1 MPDNSL
7 EEALAAAGD
16 STEPESGRTPVIID
30 NDLRTLRIPKDYVFG
45 VYNDK
50 DVLAV
55 PFKMPRYYDGVD
67 LSEFAIKVNFVNAA
81 GIASLYDVETSE
93 VEESEI
99 RFEWLL
105 GAGVFVKEGSVVFSV
120 CLRDE
125 DAETGQ
131 ILREFNT
138 TKGAAIVL
146 PGLEVEDIDD
156 PEQYS
161 ILVRMQNYQ
170 AIAKRSAELAEEA
183 AANAA
188 VSEQTAKLYLGA
200 PLKANSVSEMTD
212 NTRVY
217 VYVGNEEGY
226 EFGHWYYYDGFNW
239 VEGGVYN
246 ATAQNTDTTLTVSG
260 MSADSKAAG
269 DAIRN
274 LTQRSDA
281 ADNQIS
287 TIDAKVSEIEAA
299 LDNVTIDPNDLGL
312 YQNPDTFYVYPTYR
326 DVVSENGIPLA
337 SSGGGGGGGEVIDAK
352 FTAEKLTDW
361 NVKTVPDG
369 DTIKVYFR
377 WSSLENEVS
386 TGDGTVRITNNGVV
400 RSSYQVPQGD
410 LTVDLTPYIQN
421 GTNKVVVRISDVYD
435 QAKSYAFTI
444 NSTVL
449 DISVLLDTSNP
460 FYGDISVPY
469 VPIGSVQ
476 KTVHFILDGTEIGTQ
491 QTAVSNK
498 QVTYTIPAQSHGTHK
513 LKVYFDCLINN
524 ELVKSKEVYS
534 EFMSAEVGNTE
545 TLISSSYNDLEIE
558 QYVSAVVPFRVYTPN
573 AANTDISIYVN
584 DALVSTQTVD
594 RTEQRYTF
602 RSNEVGNVTLKIV
615 ANGTEKEFPFVVSE
629 STVDVTP
636 ETEGLALHLTAQG
649 RSNNEENPAIWTNNG
664 VSAVF
669 TDFTF
674 NRDGWQKDSDGI
686 DVLRTVGDARLTI
699 PYNVF
704 AKDLKQTGFTFE
716 IEFSTREVFDYS
728 AQIISCFADNIGF
741 KITPQM
747 ITFRGAQTETSTL
760 YKDNEHIRLGIV
772 VSKQT
777 EYRLILI
784 YINGVASRAIQYAS
798 GERFSQPN
806 PVGIS
811 IGSNNCGIDV
821 YTIRVYNQNLSMQQ
835 MLENFIADTP
845 VGSIM
850 LERYLRNN
858 VYNEYGEITKELL
871 PSYLPY
877 MIIECEELPQ
887 YKGDKKKASGSYT
900 NPLFPSK
907 SFTFTGCPINVQGTS
922 SSVYY
927 VKNIDMQ
934 FKEGFVTSK
943 GTVDNYALRDGSIPF
958 NRFVLKA
965 DVASSESY
973 NNVGLAMLY
982 NDLCPWKNDEMK
994 ANPKVR
1000 HGIEGIP
1007 IVMFWYNPTTAETK
1021 FMGKYNFNLPKRAPA
1036 PLGYHDN
1043 MQSWEVERNNS
1054 DNVKFKDDDFTSTS
1068 WDEIAQE
1075 YYPTWHDDFEA
1086 RMPSDEWRDYTM
1098 LKELIS
1104 WVKSTDRAQAT
1115 NEDLPEPVVYKLNT
1129 TITINNYP
1137 DDTSYTVEDE
1147 VIDGEN
1153 TGNKI
1158 FTFTK
1163 DTPAYRLTKFRAE
1176 FADRFEV
1183 DSAVFYYIFTEFFL
1197 MIDSRAKNMFIGFK
1211 GSPVTLEG
1219 SAIDRKAAIEI
1230 YDADTAI
1237 GTNNSGV
1244 LMFDYTLEDTDTVSG
1259 VISGDASGSSDAP
1272 VFNAQDS
1279 VLWVNLRDSFR
1290 SEITVMYRNL
1300 RAGGLFN
1307 YKAIEARY
1315 EEHQSKWGEAI
1326 ANEDAEVK
1334 YLTPLTNPVTVDET
1348 TGELIRTDRYLTMLQ
1363 GFKTEQRKWW
1373 LSNRFKYMDSKYV
1386 TGEAASATISMRLFN
1401 SGTLTI
1407 TSAIDLYAGVSF
1419 GGGTTVSLVRTKANT
1434 PVDFTYVAPSGVTE
1448 METWIYSA
1456 GVVTGVGDLS
1466 VFYPNELDFS
1476 KAVRLKSLKIGDGTE
1491 GYSNANMK
1499 VLDVRNC
1506 ALLES
1511 IDVRNCPNLAI
1522 TVDLENSPRLESALF
1537 EGTAITGIE
1546 LTDGGAIETLHLPGT
1561 ITTLTLLNLKKLTDF
1576 VLPDYSNI
1584 SRLMLANIDPEI
1596 VDPVAILKVIQP
1608 NSQVNIQGLALEM
1621 SDATEIEEFLD
1632 LLDTMIGV
1640 SREKNSDGEWIY
1652 HEYETA
1658 QVSGRIH
1665 TEALTA
1671 AEITAFN
1678 ARYPY
1683 LEIEADFT
1691 TSYLTFKSW
1700 DDTLIKSVI
1709 CYNGVPQESA
1719 PSVPERADSSDG
1731 HYSYTAEGW
1740 NTDISAEVADPT
1752 CIVNV
1757 TTDRTVYAVYSK
1769 TVKTYT
1775 VTWKNGNT
1783 TIRTDSNVAWG
1794 TVVSWGQAMPTNTD
1808 GQTATGWDYDLT
1820 QPITGNTT
1828 ISAKY
1833 KPMYTI
1839 TFVRASADGGG
1850 TLQTS
1855 RVEEG
1860 TMPTYTGSTP
1870 TTTQGDATDYPF
1882 EGWTPTIV
1890 AATANATYT
1899 AKFGSPVEVAEI
1911 TDSWDTI
1918 IANIDNG
1925 TYSTKYKVGNYK
1937 PLDLGTEGAINMQI
1951 VAMDADE
1958 LADGS
1963 GYAPLTFLGMEL
1975 LATKHAFNIV
1985 SYAEGYTTSGI
1996 KSYVENDVFSLLP
2009 SNVKS
2014 RLQNVKKVTYTG
2026 SANAGS
2032 ILYNAKVW
2040 IPSDEE
2046 LNNSTE
2052 HRLGVRYDKI
2062 YTDNNSRKKII
2073 IGGKYSTAWFSS
2085 STDFSQPQGVYTVFS
2100 SGAITAGQYGAN
2112 EYGVCLGF
2120 CLGLE
2125 PETITDSW
2133 ETILANENYATDYA
2147 IGDTKYLDLGTEG
2160 RHLMEIVGIDVDD
2173 RADGQGKAG
2182 LTWISKTLLNTAHRM
2197 NPANSSGA
2205 IGTGANG
2212 GWLNCE
2218 MRTYL
2223 KETIKPLIPA
2233 TVRNGIV
2240 EVTKVQSTVT
2250 DGAMVKDG
2258 QTSTEDVWIPSDHE
2272 IISTTTTHESTG
2284 ATYTKFASSADRIKK
2299 TLSGAASYWWLRSAS
2314 SSTRFRHVDSNGTSS
2329 NSVARN
2335 ALRVALGFCTN

>member
-1 MPDNSL
+1 
-7 EEALAAAGD
+7 
-16 STEPESGRTPVIID
+16 
-30 NDLRTLRIPKDYVFG
+30 
-45 VYNDK
+45 
-50 DVLAV
+50 
-55 PFKMPRYYDGVD
+55 
-67 LSEFAIKVNFVNAA
+67 
-81 GIASLYDVETSE
+81 
-93 VEESEI
+93 
-99 RFEWLL
+99 
-105 GAGVFVKEGSVVFSV
+105 
-120 CLRDE
+120 
-125 DAETGQ
+125 
-131 ILREFNT
+131 
-138 TKGAAIVL
+138 
-146 PGLEVEDIDD
+146 
-156 PEQYS
+156 
-161 ILVRMQNYQ
+161 
-170 AIAKRSAELAEEA
+170 
-183 AANAA
+183 
-188 VSEQTAKLYLGA
+188 
-200 PLKANSVSEMTD
+200 
-212 NTRVY
+212 
-217 VYVGNEEGY
+217 
-226 EFGHWYYYDGFNW
+226 
-239 VEGGVYN
+239 
-246 ATAQNTDTTLTVSG
+246 
-260 MSADSKAAG
+260 
-269 DAIRN
+269 
-274 LTQRSDA
+274 
-281 ADNQIS
+281 
-287 TIDAKVSEIEAA
+287 
-299 LDNVTIDPNDLGL
+299 
-312 YQNPDTFYVYPTYR
+312 
-326 DVVSENGIPLA
+326 
-337 SSGGGGGGGEVIDAK
+337 
-352 FTAEKLTDW
+352 
-361 NVKTVPDG
+361 
-369 DTIKVYFR
+369 
-377 WSSLENEVS
+377 
-386 TGDGTVRITNNGVV
+386 
-400 RSSYQVPQGD
+400 
-410 LTVDLTPYIQN
+410 
-421 GTNKVVVRISDVYD
+421 
-435 QAKSYAFTI
+435 
-444 NSTVL
+444 
-449 DISVLLDTSNP
+449 
-460 FYGDISVPY
+460 
-469 VPIGSVQ
+469 
-476 KTVHFILDGTEIGTQ
+476 
-491 QTAVSNK
+491 
-498 QVTYTIPAQSHGTHK
+498 
-513 LKVYFDCLINN
+513 
-524 ELVKSKEVYS
+524 
-534 EFMSAEVGNTE
+534 
-545 TLISSSYNDLEIE
+545 
-558 QYVSAVVPFRVYTPN
+558 
-573 AANTDISIYVN
+573 
-584 DALVSTQTVD
+584 
-594 RTEQRYTF
+594 
-602 RSNEVGNVTLKIV
+602 
-615 ANGTEKEFPFVVSE
+615 
-629 STVDVTP
+629 
-636 ETEGLALHLTAQG
+636 
-649 RSNNEENPAIWTNNG
+649 
-664 VSAVF
+664 
-669 TDFTF
+669 
-674 NRDGWQKDSDGI
+674 
-686 DVLRTVGDARLTI
+686 
-699 PYNVF
+699 
-704 AKDLKQTGFTFE
+704 
-716 IEFSTREVFDYS
+716 
-728 AQIISCFADNIGF
+728 
-741 KITPQM
+741 
-747 ITFRGAQTETSTL
+747 
-760 YKDNEHIRLGIV
+760 
-772 VSKQT
+772 
-777 EYRLILI
+777 
-784 YINGVASRAIQYAS
+784 
-798 GERFSQPN
+798 
-806 PVGIS
+806 
-811 IGSNNCGIDV
+811 
-821 YTIRVYNQNLSMQQ
+821 
-835 MLENFIADTP
+835 
-845 VGSIM
+845 
-850 LERYLRNN
+850 
-858 VYNEYGEITKELL
+858 
-871 PSYLPY
+871 
-877 MIIECEELPQ
+877 
-887 YKGDKKKASGSYT
+887 
-900 NPLFPSK
+900 
-907 SFTFTGCPINVQGTS
+907 
-922 SSVYY
+922 
-927 VKNIDMQ
+927 
-934 FKEGFVTSK
+934 
-943 GTVDNYALRDGSIPF
+943 
-958 NRFVLKA
+958 
-965 DVASSESY
+965 
-973 NNVGLAMLY
+973 
-982 NDLCPWKNDEMK
+982 
-994 ANPKVR
+994 
-1000 HGIEGIP
+1000 
-1007 IVMFWYNPTTAETK
+1007 MFWYNPTTAETK

-1043 MQSWEVERNNS
+1043 MQSWEWERNNS

-1068 WDEIAQE
+1068 WDEVKQE
-1075 YYPTWHDDFEA
+1075 YYPTWYDDFEA

-1098 LKELIS
+1098 LKEMIS

-1115 NEDLPEPVVYKLNT
+1115 NEDLPEPVVYKLST

-1147 VIDGEN
+1147 IVEGEA

-1259 VISGDASGSSDAP
+1259 VISGDTSGSSDAP

-1307 YKAIEARY
+1307 YKTIEARY

-1456 GVVTGVGDLS
+1456 GVITGVGDLS

-1584 SRLMLANIDPEI
+1584 SRLMLANIDSEI

-1700 DDTLIKSVI
+1700 DDSLIKSVI

-1719 PSVPERADSSDG
+1719 PSVPARADSSDG

-1783 TIRTDSNVAWG
+1783 TIRTDSNVSWG

-1808 GQTATGWDYDLT
+1808 GQTAIGWDYDLS

-1860 TMPTYTGSTP
+1860 TIPTYTGSTP

-1937 PLDLGTEGAINMQI
+1937 SLDLGTEGTINMQI

-1963 GYAPLTFLGMEL
+1963 GTAPLTFIWMEL
-1975 LATKHAFNIV
+1975 IPRISGVRDISLEYNSRFKNIENYYLPLV
-1985 SYAEGYTTSGI
+1985 SANIQKRIPKIAKRYVSTDGKTYVTRKYKMFMPSSKEVGLSYPAPEDPGI
-1996 KSYVENDVFSLLP
+1996 KYAVFNSNESRIKMLNGTPSVWQTRNCYYNNAVHIKTDGGFYTGAP
-2009 SNVKS
+2009 SN
-2014 RLQNVKKVTYTG
+2014 
-2026 SANAGS
+2026 AAGY
-2032 ILYNAKVW
+2032 L
-2040 IPSDEE
+2040 
-2046 LNNSTE
+2046 
-2052 HRLGVRYDKI
+2052 
-2062 YTDNNSRKKII
+2062 
-2073 IGGKYSTAWFSS
+2073 
-2085 STDFSQPQGVYTVFS
+2085 
-2100 SGAITAGQYGAN
+2100 
-2112 EYGVCLGF
+2112 LGF

-2182 LTWISKTLLNTAHRM
+2182 LTWISKTLLNTTHRM
-2197 NPANSSGA
+2197 NPANDGGA

-2223 KETIKPLIPA
+2223 KETIKPLIPEV
-2233 TVRNGIV
+2233 VRNGIV
-2240 EVTKVQSTVT
+2240 EVTKVQSTIT
-2250 DGAMVKDG
+2250 DGTMIKDG
-2258 QTSTEDVWIPSDHE
+2258 QTSTEDVWIPSNHE
-2272 IISTTTTHESTG
+2272 VFSTTTTYESTG
-2284 ATYTKFASSADRIKK
+2284 ATYTKFVANSDRIKK
-2299 TLSGAASYWWLRSAS
+2299 TLSGAANSWWLRSAYMHYSFLSVYSGGS
-2314 SSTRFRHVDSNGTSS
+2314 SDN
-2329 NSVARN
+2329 NN
-2335 ALRVALGFCTN
+2335 ASYAYRVALGFCTN